1 MIQATPQANPFPGL
15 RPFEAEE
22 EHLFFG
28 REKEIADLVRR
39 LGSHRFLSVIGTSG
53 SGKSSLVRSGLIPSL
68 HSGVMVKTGSAWRV
82 AVMRP
87 GEDPI
92 GHLAAALDQPD
103 VLDQGGS
110 LATTSRVLLEATLRR
125 GSLGIVDAVRLARL
139 APYENV
145 IIVVDQFEELFRFRR
160 GSDAEHS
167 RDEAVAFVKLLLE
180 AARQTTV
187 PVYVVLTMRSDFIGE
202 CMQYP
207 GLPEAVNQGQYL
219 VPRLTRD
226 DLRSAITGPVA
237 VAGARIAPRL
247 VLRLLNDVG
256 ESQDELPLVQ
266 HVLMRTWDH
275 WSQHTPRA
283 TPIDLENYEA
293 VGGFKNALSIHAEEA
308 YQETGSEHAKRNAE
322 QIFRALTDIFTDP
335 RGVRR
340 PTSVGDLAA
349 ICDVPEPEVIE
360 IVEIFRRPG
369 RSFLMPPASVP
380 LTSDVVVDLSHES
393 LMRCWTR
400 LIGWAQQERIA
411 TAIYSRLAREATWYG
426 EGAAGLWDD
435 PELEL
440 GLKWRRENRPT
451 AAWARRYGDT
461 FERAMKFLD
470 LSERQRDRMRA
481 ERRSARLR
489 RLVFARSLAAF
500 LLVVSLGV
508 FWLYRV
514 ARREGD
520 RAERNLGLATEAVG
534 QLLVAADRNQKSVGA
549 DVPETEAFRR
559 ELLER
564 AKPFYGQFIAQQ
576 PDNERFVT
584 EMGFAHFRLGEISR
598 MLDAA
603 QEAEAE
609 YRESI
614 RLFEDLVR
622 SSPQNASHRQALA
635 NAHNALGELLR
646 PSPARRAEAE
656 RAYASALTLQKAL
669 ATEFPA
675 NSTYQQELART
686 YYNQGVLFGAI
697 AEPNDDAFRA
707 ADAGFREAIRVLEPL
722 AQKPGNAQAAQELSR
737 VYNNLAVLL
746 AQGAQDLAGLQA
758 AKPFYERAV
767 RIHRDL
773 VSREPRNREYKLE
786 LAKFSNNYAEL
797 LRESAEFGPARE
809 NSSRA
814 IALLDEL
821 VRPAPSLGIEQ
832 ADARNLRARVLHS
845 QGSPAAEAEYRDAL
859 SLFQSLAATEE
870 AARNPAFHQRYTD
883 LLTNL
888 SAFRRDR
895 PNAEPPRRL
904 LFDAVQSYVDYGRRP
919 RPAGSQEARA
929 VVDGLSQI
937 MSLLNES
944 DRRSFTEPFNQLQ
957 RQINPGSGSIR

>member
-1 MIQATPQANPFPGL
+1 MQPTTPSNPFPGL
-15 RPFEAEE
+15 RPFEADE

-28 REKEIADLVRR
+28 REREIADLVRR
-39 LGSHRFLSVIGTSG
+39 LGSQRFLSVIGTSG

-68 HSGVMVKTGSAWRV
+68 HCGVMVKTGSAWRV

-87 GEDPI
+87 GQNPL
-92 GHLAAALDQPD
+92 GHLAAALDHPD
-103 VLDQGGS
+103 VLGQEGA
-110 LATTSRVLLEATLRR
+110 LASTSRVLLDATLRR

-145 IIVVDQFEELFRFRR
+145 LIVIDQFEELFRFRR
-160 GSDAEHS
+160 VSDADNS
-167 RDEAVAFVKLLLE
+167 RDEAIVFVKLLLE
-180 AARQTTV
+180 AARQTAV
-187 PVYVVLTMRSDFIGE
+187 PIYVVLTMRSDFIGD
-202 CMQYP
+202 CMRYP
-207 GLPEAVNQGQYL
+207 GLPEAVNDGQYL
-219 VPRLTRD
+219 VPRMTRD
-226 DLRSAITGPVA
+226 GLRAAITGPVA
-237 VAGARIAPRL
+237 VAGAQIAPRL

-256 ESQDELPLVQ
+256 DRQDELPLVQ

-275 WSQHTPRA
+275 WSRHNSPA
-283 TPIDLENYEA
+283 TPIDLANYEA
-293 VGGFKNALSIHAEEA
+293 VGSLKDALSMHAEEA
-308 YQETGSEHAKRNAE
+308 YQETGSEHMKRLAE
-322 QIFRALTDIFTDP
+322 RMFRALTDTFTDP

-349 ICDVPEPEVIE
+349 ICEASTSEVIA

-369 RSFLMPPASVP
+369 RSFLMPPPSVP
-380 LTSDVVVDLSHES
+380 LTSDAVIDLSHES
-393 LMRCWTR
+393 LMRTWTR
-400 LIGWAQQERIA
+400 LIAWAQQERA
-411 TAIYSRLAREATWYG
+411 STALYSRLAREATWYG

-440 GLKWRRENRPT
+440 GLRWRRENRPT

-461 FERAMKFLD
+461 FDRAMEFLA
-470 LSERQRDRMRA
+470 LSEKQRDRMRA

-489 RLVFARSLAAF
+489 RLVLARSLAAF

-508 FWLYRV
+508 GWLYRV

-549 DVPETEAFRR
+549 DIPEMEAFRR

-598 MLDAA
+598 MLDST
-603 QEAEAE
+603 QDAERE
-609 YRESI
+609 YRSSI
-614 RLFEDLVR
+614 RLFDDLVR
-622 SSPQNASHRQALA
+622 ASPRNAHHRQALA

-646 PSPARRAEAE
+646 PSAARRSEAE
-656 RAYASALTLQKAL
+656 TAYTSALALQKAL
-669 ATEFPA
+669 ATEFPD
-675 NSTYQQELART
+675 NETYQQELART

-697 AEPNDDAFRA
+697 AEPNDGAFRA
-707 ADAGFREAIRVLEPL
+707 ADAGFRQAIKVLEPL
-722 AQKPGNAQAAQELSR
+722 AQRPENPQAAQELSR

-746 AQGAQDLAGLQA
+746 AQSAQDASGLQA
-758 AKPFYERAV
+758 ARPYYERAV
-767 RIHRDL
+767 RVHQDL
-773 VSREPRNREYKLE
+773 TSRNPRNREYKLE
-786 LAKFSNNYAEL
+786 LAKFSNNYSEL
-797 LRESAEFGPARE
+797 LRELAEFGPARE

-821 VRPAPSLGIEQ
+821 ARPAPSLGIEQ
-832 ADARNLRARVLHS
+832 ADARNLRARILHS
-845 QGSPAAEAEYRDAL
+845 QGSPAAEAEYREAL
-859 SLFQSLAATEE
+859 RLFQSLANADN
-870 AARNPAFHQRYTD
+870 AARHPAFHQRYTD
-883 LLTNL
+883 FLVNL
-888 SAFRRDR
+888 STFRRDR
-895 PNAEPPRRL
+895 PNADSSGRL
-904 LFDAVQSYVDYGRRP
+904 LAEAVQSYIELGRRA
-919 RPAGSQEARA
+919 RPAGTQEGRA

-944 DRRSFTEPFNQLQ
+944 DRKSFTEPYSQLQ
-957 RQINPGSGSIR
+957 QEVDAAPDARR

>member
-1 MIQATPQANPFPGL
+1 MSPITPPNPFPGL
-15 RPFEAEE
+15 RPFEADE

-87 GEDPI
+87 GGNPL
-92 GHLAAALDQPD
+92 GHLAAALDHPD
-103 VLDQGGS
+103 VLGQLGA
-110 LATTSRVLLEATLRR
+110 LANTSRVLLEATLSR
-125 GSLGIVDAVRLARL
+125 GSLGVVDAVRQARL

-145 IIVVDQFEELFRFRR
+145 LIVVDQFEELFRFRR
-160 GSDAEHS
+160 ASDVDNT
-167 RDEAVAFVKLLLE
+167 RDEAVVFVKLLLE

-187 PVYVVLTMRSDFIGE
+187 PIYVVLTMRSDFIGD
-202 CMQYP
+202 CMRYP
-207 GLPEAVNQGQYL
+207 GLPEAVNDGQYL
-219 VPRLTRD
+219 VPRMPRD
-226 DLRSAITGPVA
+226 GLRAAITGPIA
-237 VAGARIAPRL
+237 VAGAQIAPRL

-256 ESQDELPLVQ
+256 ERQDELPLVQ
-266 HVLMRTWDH
+266 HVLMRTWDE
-275 WSQHTPRA
+275 WSRHNSPG
-283 TPIDLENYEA
+283 TPIDLDNYEA
-293 VGGFKNALSIHAEEA
+293 VGGLQNALSMHAEEA
-308 YQETGSEHAKRNAE
+308 YQETGSEHMKRLTE
-322 QIFRALTDIFTDP
+322 RIFCALTDTFTDP

-340 PTSVGDLAA
+340 PTSVGDLAQ
-349 ICDVPEPEVIE
+349 ICEAPESEAMA

-369 RSFLMPPASVP
+369 RTFLTPPAGVP
-380 LTSDVVVDLSHES
+380 LTADVVVDLSHES

-400 LIGWAQQERIA
+400 LITWAQQERLS
-411 TAIYSRLAREATWYG
+411 TSIYSRLAREATWYG

-461 FERAMKFLD
+461 FARAMEFLD
-470 LSERQRDRMRA
+470 RSEQQRARMRA

-564 AKPFYGQFIAQQ
+564 AKPFYGQFIEQQ

-598 MLDAA
+598 MLDSA
-603 QEAEAE
+603 QDAETE

-614 RLFEDLVR
+614 RLFDDLVR
-622 SSPQNASHRQALA
+622 ANPQNANHRQALA
-635 NAHNALGELLR
+635 SAHNALGELLR

-656 RAYASALTLQKAL
+656 RAYTSALALQNAL
-669 ATEFPA
+669 AKEFPA
-675 NSTYQQELART
+675 NATYQQELART
-686 YYNQGVLFGAI
+686 YYNQAVLFGAI
-697 AEPNDDAFRA
+697 AEPNDAAFRA
-707 ADAGFREAIRVLEPL
+707 ADRGFREAIRVLEPL
-722 AQKPGNAQAAQELSR
+722 AQKPGNEMAAQELSR

-746 AQGAQDLAGLQA
+746 AQGAQDVAGLQD
-758 AKPFYERAV
+758 AKPYYERAV
-767 RIHRDL
+767 RIHQDL
-773 VSREPRNREYKLE
+773 VSRDPRNREYKLE
-786 LAKFSNNYAEL
+786 LAKFSNNYAEM
-797 LRESAEFGPARE
+797 LRELAEFGLARE

-832 ADARNLRARVLHS
+832 ADARNLRARILHS
-845 QGSPAAEAEYRDAL
+845 QGSPAAEAEYREAL
-859 SLFQSLAATEE
+859 RLFQSLAATED

-883 LLTNL
+883 LLINL

-929 VVDGLSQI
+929 VVDGLAQI
-937 MSLLNES
+937 MSTLNES
-944 DRRSFTEPFNQLQ
+944 DRQSLTEPFNQLQ
-957 RQINPGSGSIR
+957 KQVTSGSGLNR